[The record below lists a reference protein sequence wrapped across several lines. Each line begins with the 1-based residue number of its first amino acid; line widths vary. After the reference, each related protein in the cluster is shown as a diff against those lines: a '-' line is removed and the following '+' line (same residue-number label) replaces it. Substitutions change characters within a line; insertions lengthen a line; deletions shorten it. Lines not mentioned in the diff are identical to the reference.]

1 METFF
6 HKHVNELTSTNEY
19 LWKLSEKQELEDFY
33 TISAGF
39 QKSGKGQDDNIW
51 ESAKDKNILLSIIV
65 NPSFLLAEN
74 VFQISRWVSI
84 AIINYLKEKG
94 LRNIQIKWPNDIYIA
109 DRKIA
114 GILIQNAMLG
124 HHISKSMIGI
134 GLNINQTVFVSN
146 APNPVSLKQ
155 LTQQDYSVNDEISS
169 LIIYLQKNYRLLK
182 SAPQQL
188 IQDYHKFLYQRDQW
202 CNYQIGEETI
212 KGMIKGVDQFGRLVL
227 EKSNGSTL
235 VLDIKEV
242 RFL

>member
-1 METFF
+1 VETFF

-19 LWKLSEKQELEDFY
+19 LWELSEKQKLEDFY

-39 QKSGKGQDDNIW
+39 QNSGKGQDDNVW

-74 VFQISRWVSI
+74 VFQISRWVSL
-84 AIINYLKEKG
+84 AIVGYLKEKG
-94 LRNIQIKWPNDIYIA
+94 LRNIQIKWPNDIYI
-109 DRKIA
+109 DDKKIA

-134 GLNINQTVFVSN
+134 GLNINQTVFVSD

-155 LTQQDYSVNDEISS
+155 LTQQDYSVNNEISS
-169 LIIYLQKNYRLLK
+169 LIKHLQKNYRLLM
-182 SAPQQL
+182 STPQQL
-188 IQDYHKFLYQRDQW
+188 IQDYHELLYQRDQW
-202 CNYQIGEETI
+202 RDYQIGEEII

-227 EKSNGSTL
+227 EKSYGNTL

>member
-39 QKSGKGQDDNIW
+39 QNSGKGQDDNVW
-51 ESAKDKNILLSIIV
+51 ESAEGQNILLSIIV

-74 VFQISRWVSI
+74 VFQISRWVSL
-84 AIINYLKEKG
+84 AIVDYLKEKG
-94 LRNIQIKWPNDIYIA
+94 LRNILIKWPNDIYI
-109 DRKIA
+109 DDKKIA

-134 GLNINQTVFVSN
+134 GLNINQTVFVSD

-155 LTQQDYSVNDEISS
+155 LTQQDYSVNNEISS
-169 LIIYLQKNYRLLK
+169 LIKNLQMDYKLLK
-182 SAPQQL
+182 STPQQL
-188 IQDYHKFLYQRDQW
+188 IQDYHQLLYQRDQW
-202 CNYQIGEETI
+202 CDYQIGEGI
-212 KGMIKGVDQFGRLVL
+212 VKGMIKGVDQYGRLLL
-227 EKSNGSTL
+227 EKWNDKSL
-235 VLDIKEV
+235 VLDIKEIQ
-242 RFL
+242 FL